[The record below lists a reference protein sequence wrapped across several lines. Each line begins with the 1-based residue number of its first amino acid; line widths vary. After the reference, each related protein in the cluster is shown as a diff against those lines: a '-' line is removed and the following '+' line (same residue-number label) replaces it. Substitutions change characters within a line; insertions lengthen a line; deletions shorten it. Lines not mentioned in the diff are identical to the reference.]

1 VHAVVEAV
9 TKVGAPGCLDDS
21 LLMILP
27 LMEVSGWG
35 VGWRG

>member
-1 VHAVVEAV
+1 MHAVVEAV

-21 LLMILP
+21 QLMILP
-27 LMEVSGWG
+27 HMEVSGLG